1 MANKKNIVI
10 TAYGHEKTI
19 DKISVSLFDK
29 SDTSYSWNSES
40 NARTYCDTINKM
52 ELKDNSWVVARI
64 VKENTMF
71 PLEIFPTSC
80 LAVLLELDNLSI
92 QRLLK
97 ELDFKE
103 HSSLELTSQDI
114 VKALK
119 GERVAIQDRI
129 FSNLPRKAAV
139 MLKEDMEYM
148 GPVQIEQVKEA
159 QEKILNVIRHLEQS
173 GEIVNG
179 SIKTILSD
187 ETEE

>member
-1 MANKKNIVI
+1 MAGKKSIVI

-19 DKISVSLFDK
+19 DKIAVSLFDK
-29 SDTSYSWNSES
+29 SDTGYSRDS
-40 NARTYCDTINKM
+40 NARTYCETINKL
-52 ELKDNSWVVARI
+52 ELKDNSWVIAKI
-64 VKENTMF
+64 VEENTLF
-71 PLEIFPTSC
+71 PLGIFPTSC

-103 HSSLELTSQDI
+103 QNSQDI
-114 VKALK
+114 AKALK
-119 GERVAIQDRI
+119 GERAAIQDRI
-129 FSNLPRKAAV
+129 FSNLPKKAAV

-159 QEKILNVIRHLEQS
+159 QEKILNVIRALEQS